1 MIKGN
6 KKEKRFTARVKSE
19 YDQKMVDIARTTRVV
34 SGGRRF
40 SFRVAVIIGNRNGS
54 VAIGLGKSVD
64 TASAIDKAVRAA
76 KKNIIKIPLTKNASI
91 PHEVEAK
98 YASSR
103 IMIKPAQQGRGLVAG
118 SSVRTILDLAGVKN
132 ANAKIFSRSKNKLN
146 NAKAALKALSKF
158 DNYNDRNK

>member
-6 KKEKRFTARVKSE
+6 QKGKRFTARAKPE
-19 YDQKMVDIARTTRVV
+19 YEQKMVDIARTARVV

-40 SFRVAVIIGNRNGS
+40 SFRVAVVIGNRNGS
-54 VAIGLGKSVD
+54 VAIGLGKSTD

-76 KKNIIKIPLTKNASI
+76 KKNILKVPLTKDGSI

-118 SSVRTILDLAGVKN
+118 SSVRTVLDLSGVKN

-146 NAKAALKALSKF
+146 NAKAALKALSQL
-158 DNYNDRNK
+158 DNDSNKKV

>member
-6 KKEKRFTARVKSE
+6 QKGKRFTARVKSE
-19 YDQKMVDIARTTRVV
+19 YEQKMVDIARTARVV

-40 SFRVAVIIGNRNGS
+40 SFRVAVIIGNRKGD
-54 VAIGLGKSVD
+54 VGIGLGKSTD

-76 KKNIIKIPLTKNASI
+76 KKNIIKVPLTKNGSI

-98 YASSR
+98 YASSI

-146 NAKAALKALSKF
+146 NAKAALKALGKF
-158 DNYNDRNK
+158 DNSSKK